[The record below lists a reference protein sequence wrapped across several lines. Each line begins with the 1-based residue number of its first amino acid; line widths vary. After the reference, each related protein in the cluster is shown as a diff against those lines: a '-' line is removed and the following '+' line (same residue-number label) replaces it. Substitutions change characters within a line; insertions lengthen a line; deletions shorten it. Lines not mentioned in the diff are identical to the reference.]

1 MDKVPAYCTK
11 VFLEQVRILFDKP
24 REELLEMIFSST
36 AVESSD
42 QEKDLPDESRLS
54 YLSIVE

>member
-1 MDKVPAYCTK
+1 MDKVPAYCAK

-24 REELLEMIFSST
+24 REELLEMIFSSP